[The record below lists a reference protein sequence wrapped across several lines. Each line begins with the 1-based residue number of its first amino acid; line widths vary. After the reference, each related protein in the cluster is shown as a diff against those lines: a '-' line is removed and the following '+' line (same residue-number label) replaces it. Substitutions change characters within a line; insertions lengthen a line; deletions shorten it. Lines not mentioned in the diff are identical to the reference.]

1 MLLGKFSLG
10 KLLLGK
16 KSLGNYPRTTLGM
29 LGKQDRRISREESRT
44 SREDEDEN
52 QDSETPDV
60 LPILR
65 GSAKKKEQSLTN
77 GIVIR

>member
-1 MLLGKFSLG
+1 
-10 KLLLGK
+10 
-16 KSLGNYPRTTLGM
+16 M
-29 LGKQDRRISREESRT
+29 LGKQDRRTSREESRT

-65 GSAKKKEQSLTN
+65 GSAKKKEQSSTN
-77 GIVIR
+77 GTVMR